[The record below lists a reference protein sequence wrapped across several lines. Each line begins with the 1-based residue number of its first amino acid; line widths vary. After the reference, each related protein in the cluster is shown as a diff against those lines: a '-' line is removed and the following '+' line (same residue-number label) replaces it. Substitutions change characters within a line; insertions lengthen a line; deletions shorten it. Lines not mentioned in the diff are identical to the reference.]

1 MRRTALLTAL
11 AVIWSVAPAAAQTYP
26 NKPIKMVVTVAA
38 GGPID
43 TIARLFA
50 EQMQPHLGQPIV
62 VENRPGA
69 GGTVGA
75 RSAATADPDGYTL
88 LFSTLQTFAIA
99 PALYQ
104 NPGYDPA
111 RLVPIALTAEFPFV
125 FVVPAQI
132 PANTVKEFVAFAK
145 NSKEKLAFGGSLATP
160 AHLFGELFKRVN
172 DLDMVY
178 VPYRGLAPSISDL
191 ISARTHMAFDA
202 VTTLIPLIREG
213 KLRPLAV
220 MSASRSPLF
229 PDAPTIAESGYAD
242 FPGNP
247 WTAIVA
253 PPGTPEPIVRR
264 VNDAINAALKAPE
277 TREKMDKLGL
287 SPLGG
292 TPRDLADM
300 IAADAPKWRE
310 IVRASG
316 AKAE

>member
-1 MRRTALLTAL
+1 M
-11 AVIWSVAPAAAQTYP
+11 I
-26 NKPIKMVVTVAA
+26 VTVAP

-43 TIARLFA
+43 TIARLVA
-50 EQMQPHLGQPIV
+50 EQMQPHLGQPV
-62 VENRPGA
+62 VVDNRPGA

-75 RSAATADPDGYTL
+75 RAAASADPDGYTL

-111 RLVPIALTAEFPFV
+111 KLVPIALTAEFPFI
-125 FVVPAQI
+125 FVVPAQS
-132 PANTVKEFVAFAK
+132 PASSVKEFVAYAK

-191 ISARTHMAFDA
+191 IGARTHMAFDA
-202 VTTLIPLIREG
+202 VTTLIPLVRDG

-229 PDAPTIAESGYAD
+229 PEVPTIAESGYSD
-242 FPGNP
+242 FPRNP
-247 WTAIVA
+247 WAAIVA

-264 VNDAINAALKAPE
+264 VNEAINAALKAPD
-277 TREKMDKLGL
+277 TRDKMDKLGL
-287 SPLGG
+287 APLGG
-292 TPRDLADM
+292 TPKDLSDK
-300 IAADAPKWRE
+300 IAVDQPKWRD
-310 IVRASG
+310 IVKASG

>member
-1 MRRTALLTAL
+1 
-11 AVIWSVAPAAAQTYP
+11 
-26 NKPIKMVVTVAA
+26 MVVTVAA

-75 RSAATADPDGYTL
+75 KSAATADPDGYTL

-104 NPGYDPA
+104 NPGYDPDK
-111 RLVPIALTAEFPFV
+111 LVPIALTAEFPFI

-132 PANTVKEFVAFAK
+132 PAKSVKEFVTFAK
-145 NSKEKLAFGGSLATP
+145 TSKDLAFGGSLATP

-178 VPYRGLAPSISDL
+178 VPYRGLAPSIADL

-202 VTTLIPLIREG
+202 VTTLIPLIKDG

-220 MSASRSPLF
+220 FSAGRSPIF
-229 PDAPTIAESGYAD
+229 PDVPTIAESGYKD

-253 PPGTPEPIVRR
+253 PPGTPEPIVKR
-264 VNDAINAALKAPE
+264 VNAAINAALKAPA

-287 SPLGG
+287 TPLGG
-292 TPRDLADM
+292 TPKDLADK

-310 IVRASG
+310 IVKLSG

>member
-1 MRRTALLTAL
+1 MRTKALLVAL
-11 AVIWSVAPAAAQTYP
+11 AAAFWAAPAAAQSYP
-26 NKPIKMVVTVAA
+26 NKPIKLIVTVAA

-43 TIARLFA
+43 TMARLFA
-50 EQMQPHLGQPIV
+50 EQMQPHLGQPV
-62 VENRPGA
+62 VVDNRPGA

-75 RSAATADPDGYTL
+75 KSVATSDPDGYTL
-88 LFSTLQTFAIA
+88 MFSTLQTFAIA

-104 NPGYDPA
+104 NPGYDPDK
-111 RLVPIALTAEFPFV
+111 LVPIALTAEFPFI

-132 PANTVKEFVAFAK
+132 PAKDVKEFVAFAK
-145 NSKEKLAFGGSLATP
+145 TSKEKLAFGGSLATP
-160 AHLFGELFKRVN
+160 AHLFGELFRRVN

-202 VTTLIPLIREG
+202 VTTLIPLVKEG

-220 MSASRSPLF
+220 LSAARSPLF
-229 PDAPTIAESGYAD
+229 PDVPTIRESGYND

-253 PPGTPEPIVRR
+253 PPGTPDVVVKR

-277 TREKMDKLGL
+277 TRERMDKLGL
-287 SPLGG
+287 GPLGG
-292 TPRDLADM
+292 TPKELAGR
-300 IAADAPKWRE
+300 IATDSPKWRE
-310 IVRASG
+310 IVKASG

>member
-1 MRRTALLTAL
+1 MRRTLFAAVAAL
-11 AVIWSVAPAAAQTYP
+11 AAAMPASAQTYP
-26 NKPIKMVVTVAA
+26 TKPVRMIVTVAA

-43 TIARLFA
+43 TMARLFA
-50 EQMQPHLGQPIV
+50 EQMQPHLGQPV
-62 VENRPGA
+62 VVDNRPGA

-75 RSAATADPDGYTL
+75 KAAETAEPDGYTL

-111 RLVPIALTAEFPFV
+111 RFVPVALTVEFPFI

-132 PANTVKEFVAFAK
+132 PAKTAKEFVAFAK
-145 NSKEKLAFGGSLATP
+145 TSKEKLAFGGSLATP

-202 VTTLIPLIREG
+202 VTTLIPLVREG

-220 MSASRSPLF
+220 ISAGRSPLF
-229 PDAPTIAESGYAD
+229 PDVPTIAESGYAD

-247 WTAIVA
+247 WAAIVA

-264 VNDAINAALKAPE
+264 VNDAINAALNAPE
-277 TREKMDKLGL
+277 TRERMDKLGL
-287 SPLGG
+287 IPLGG
-292 TPRDLADM
+292 APKDLADR
-300 IAADAPKWRE
+300 IAVDQPKWRE
-310 IVRASG
+310 IVRSSG